1 MLLYKKAKLF
11 FHFSVSYLSQFWATC
26 NHQKTGSFVWGSL
39 FGFSFHSQLTFCH
52 QWIFFCFIFCFE
64 KLRSIC
70 NCSFILIQIIGIT
83 ILWWFSYWI
92 SLNLNKIFQKTFFY
106 LLERNLQNLLMGMM
120 GKLYV
125 PINPI
130 KSCNYL
136 VATIVQTL
144 PLELSWFLLWQLVP
158 FGFLGV
164 LMVVQFIIIIFLNQL
179 FTAKQ
184 PYEDMTFRKLTSK
197 ENRLSKH
204 VY

>member
-1 MLLYKKAKLF
+1 
-11 FHFSVSYLSQFWATC
+11 
-26 NHQKTGSFVWGSL
+26 
-39 FGFSFHSQLTFCH
+39 
-52 QWIFFCFIFCFE
+52 
-64 KLRSIC
+64 
-70 NCSFILIQIIGIT
+70 
-83 ILWWFSYWI
+83 
-92 SLNLNKIFQKTFFY
+92 
-106 LLERNLQNLLMGMM
+106 MGVM

-125 PINPI
+125 PINPV